1 MKVLSFSS
9 PSVQTMKMSSMNLCQ
24 VKGLKGAL
32 SIVCCSNLPL
42 NRFAYEGAIRV
53 PIAVP

>member
-1 MKVLSFSS
+1 MKVLSFTS
-9 PSVQTMKMSSMNLCQ
+9 PSVQTMKMSSMILRQ

-32 SIVCCSNLPL
+32 SIACCSNLPT

>member
-9 PSVQTMKMSSMNLCQ
+9 PSVQTMKMSSMNLRQ

-32 SIVCCSNLPL
+32 SIACCLNLPM
-42 NRFAYEGAIRV
+42 NRFAYKGAIRV
-53 PIAVP
+53 PIAVQ